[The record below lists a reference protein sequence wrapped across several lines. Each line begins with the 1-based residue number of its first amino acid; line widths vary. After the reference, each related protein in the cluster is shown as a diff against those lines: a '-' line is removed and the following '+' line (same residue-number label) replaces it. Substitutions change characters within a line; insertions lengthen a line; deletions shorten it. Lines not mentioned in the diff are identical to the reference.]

1 MVVGADFGIRQMS
14 INDNSSH
21 TLRLPEFLGVGPSR
35 TGTTWLHEALIPVA
49 GLPRLK
55 ETHFFSTR
63 YRRGV
68 KWYAAQ
74 FRDCSKDVP
83 IGEICPY
90 FGTPE
95 ALARVQQQIPRCR
108 IICTFRDPV
117 ERAYSYYK
125 LARSYGWTRSGFE
138 ETLEELPNIM
148 ECNRYAHYLGQWRL
162 RFGNEGVL
170 VMLYDDLIAD
180 RQAFVDQICDF
191 IGAQRLSLSNRSF
204 DERAE
209 NSFASA
215 PTNPYL
221 ARMASL
227 TAAVLA
233 AMRADRPVKSL
244 SRTALWKFC
253 FGRGAPFPP
262 LAAEVETRVRMR
274 LLPEIEALEEIIQR
288 DLSAW
293 KTSRPSL

>member
-1 MVVGADFGIRQMS
+1 MTS
-14 INDNSSH
+14 HHNSSQ

-49 GLPRLK
+49 GLPHLK

-74 FRDCSKDVP
+74 FRHCSEGVP

-90 FGTPE
+90 FGTPG
-95 ALARVQQQIPRCR
+95 ASARVQQHIPRCK

-138 ETLEELPNIM
+138 ETLEQLPNIM
-148 ECNRYAHYLGQWRL
+148 ETNRYAQYLGQWRM

-180 RQAFVDQICDF
+180 RQAFVDKICDF
-191 IGAQRLSLSNRSF
+191 IGAQRLSLG
-204 DERAE
+204 
-209 NSFASA
+209 
-215 PTNPYL
+215 
-221 ARMASL
+221 
-227 TAAVLA
+227 
-233 AMRADRPVKSL
+233 ADRFV
-244 SRTALWKFC
+244 SRSRARSNA
-253 FGRGAPFPP
+253 GRSSGEEPSAY
-262 LAAEVETRVRMR
+262 R
-274 LLPEIEALEEIIQR
+274 ALEILLWAR
-288 DLSAW
+288 
-293 KTSRPSL
+293 

>member
-1 MVVGADFGIRQMS
+1 
-14 INDNSSH
+14 
-21 TLRLPEFLGVGPSR
+21 
-35 TGTTWLHEALIPVA
+35 
-49 GLPRLK
+49 
-55 ETHFFSTR
+55 
-63 YRRGV
+63 V

-74 FRDCSKDVP
+74 FRDCSEGVP
-83 IGEICPY
+83 LGEICPY
-90 FGTPE
+90 FGTPG
-95 ALARVQQQIPRCR
+95 ASVRVQEHIPGCK

-117 ERAYSYYK
+117 ARAYSYYK

-138 ETLEELPNIM
+138 ETLEQLPNIL
-148 ECNRYAHYLGQWRL
+148 ESSRYAYYLGQWRM
-162 RFGNEGVL
+162 RFGDAGVR

-180 RQAFVDQICDF
+180 RQTFVDQICAF
-191 IGAQRLSLSNRSF
+191 IGAQQRSLSNRSF

-209 NSFASA
+209 NSFAYA

-227 TAAVLA
+227 GAAALA

-253 FGRGAPFPP
+253 FGRGQPFPP
-262 LAAEVETRVRMR
+262 LGAEVETRVRMR

-293 KTSRPSL
+293 KTTRPSL